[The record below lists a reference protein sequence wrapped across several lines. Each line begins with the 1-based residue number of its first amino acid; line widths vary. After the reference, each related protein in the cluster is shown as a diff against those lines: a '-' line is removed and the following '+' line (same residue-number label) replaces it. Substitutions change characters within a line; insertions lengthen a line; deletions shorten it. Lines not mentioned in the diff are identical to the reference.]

1 MGADISE
8 VTVST
13 WYSLPELGLG
23 GAKDTV
29 IIIHVRA
36 TVTGILHIQRVIQK
50 IQVLLHLRNMLC
62 GVLLRI

>member
-1 MGADISE
+1 MDA
-8 VTVST
+8 TVST
-13 WYSLPELGLG
+13 WYGLPELGFG

-36 TVTGILHIQRVIQK
+36 TVAGVLHVQRVIEK
-50 IQVLLHLRNMLC
+50 IQVLLCLRNMFC